1 MNRHLVPSLTL
12 LLSIIASAEVGAGK
26 FPGRDD
32 IIPPEPILDNSGA
45 YFAPYTQDDTIAEWV
60 DIGLKAAGMKEVGG
74 AVGQEAGRAVGQGAG
89 GGVGGLIGAIAGKE
103 SGKKAG
109 RERAV
114 TMAGGWEKIKETSD
128 ISFNS
133 LEDLAAWLYATK
145 SRRDDYQDVMA
156 LVRQIFPELVGEK
169 WGDLI
174 KAYYARQPKRP

>member
-1 MNRHLVPSLTL
+1 MAFRRTVLAGIAIGLLTSSTL
-12 LLSIIASAEVGAGK
+12 LAGK

-32 IIPPEPILDNSGA
+32 IIPPQPILDNSGA

-74 AVGQEAGRAVGQGAG
+74 AVGQEAGRAIGQSAG
-89 GGVGGLIGAIAGKE
+89 GGLGGLIGSVAGKE
-103 SGKKAG
+103 KGKQAG

-114 TMAGGWEKIKETSD
+114 ASAGGWEKIKETSD

-145 SRRDDYQDVMA
+145 SRRADYQDVMA

-174 KAYYARQPKRP
+174 KAYYARQQQNR